1 MCGSGNEIKQ
11 CLKKKHDKQQRLA
24 GKRPNGSTS
33 TGSETVRKHRKKET
47 PKREGVSEASGK
59 EQRRRTVQRISS
71 SEDSDS
77 DDERSGAS
85 ATTIEYIELSS
96 DDMDEG

>member
-1 MCGSGNEIKQ
+1 M
-11 CLKKKHDKQQRLA
+11 
-24 GKRPNGSTS
+24 
-33 TGSETVRKHRKKET
+33 
-47 PKREGVSEASGK
+47 
-59 EQRRRTVQRISS
+59 QRISS

-96 DDMDEG
+96 DDMDEEVDAKREG